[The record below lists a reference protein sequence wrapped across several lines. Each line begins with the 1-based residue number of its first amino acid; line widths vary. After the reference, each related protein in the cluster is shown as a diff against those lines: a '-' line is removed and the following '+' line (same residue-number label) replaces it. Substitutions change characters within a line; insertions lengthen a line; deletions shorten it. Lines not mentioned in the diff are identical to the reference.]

1 MKKRGGPVS
10 KRTTNRAPIT
20 RNSTIVQ
27 PSFSLLEFEKGKKGD
42 HKLLNLKEVEQLN
55 GEKSPASHIG
65 LDGSPNPGFFVDEFE
80 PISESP
86 IIQEEKEPSG
96 DTSKGSMS

>member
-20 RNSTIVQ
+20 RNSTFVQ

-42 HKLLNLKEVEQLN
+42 QKLLNFKEVE
-55 GEKSPASHIG
+55 
-65 LDGSPNPGFFVDEFE
+65 
-80 PISESP
+80 
-86 IIQEEKEPSG
+86 
-96 DTSKGSMS
+96 